1 MAILGW
7 LQGFLRRKEIG
18 VPKKGVLLPLVL
30 ILGLSP
36 LLALGSFKPVEI
48 KAAYLYNL
56 ANFVHWPETTM
67 QDGDFVIEV
76 LGNPELARNLALLT
90 KGEKLEGRSIIVR
103 SINSVEE
110 IHDCQILFVDSSRE
124 QEVSARLLEK
134 LAQKHTLIVGNS
146 RGFLQKGAM
155 VGLVLTGK
163 RIIIA
168 INTRLAERV
177 GISFSSKLL
186 KVARIF

>member
-1 MAILGW
+1 M
-7 LQGFLRRKEIG
+7 
-18 VPKKGVLLPLVL
+18 PLVL

-36 LLALGSFKPVEI
+36 LLALASFKPVEI

-90 KGEKLEGRSIIVR
+90 KGEKLEGRNIIVR

>member
-1 MAILGW
+1 MAL
-7 LQGFLRRKEIG
+7 
-18 VPKKGVLLPLVL
+18 VLL
-30 ILGLSP
+30 LGLSP

-48 KAAYLYNL
+48 KAAYIYNL
-56 ANFVHWPETTM
+56 ANFVHWPESAM
-67 QDGDFVIEV
+67 EDWDFVIEV

-90 KGEKLEGRSIIVR
+90 KGERLGERSIVVR
-103 SINSVEE
+103 PIDSIDE

-124 QEVSARLLEK
+124 QELSARLLEK

-146 RGFLQKGAM
+146 LEFLQKGAM
-155 VGLVLTGK
+155 VGLVLTGR

>member
-1 MAILGW
+1 MR
-7 LQGFLRRKEIG
+7 Q
-18 VPKKGVLLPLVL
+18 KGVSKLKRGLLLPLVL

-36 LLALGSFKPVEI
+36 LLALASFKPVEI
-48 KAAYLYNL
+48 KAAYIYNL
-56 ANFVHWPETTM
+56 ANFVHWPESAM
-67 QDGDFVIEV
+67 EDGDFVIEV
-76 LGNPELARNLALLT
+76 LGNPELARNLDLLT
-90 KGEKLEGRSIIVR
+90 KGEKLEGRSIVVR
-103 SINSVEE
+103 SIDSVDE

-124 QEVSARLLEK
+124 QELSARLLEK
-134 LAQKHTLIVGNS
+134 LAQKHTLTVGNS
-146 RGFLQKGAM
+146 IELLQKGAM
-155 VGLVLTGK
+155 VGLVLTGR

>member
-1 MAILGW
+1 MEILGK
-7 LQGFLRRKEIG
+7 LHGFLRQKGISELKE
-18 VPKKGVLLPLVL
+18 GVLIPLVI

-36 LLALGSFKPVEI
+36 LLALASFKPVEI

-90 KGEKLEGRSIIVR
+90 KGEKLEGRNIIVR

>member
-1 MAILGW
+1 VAILGW
-7 LQGFLRRKEIG
+7 FQGFLRRKGIG
-18 VPKKGVLLPLVL
+18 VPKKGVLFPLVL

-36 LLALGSFKPVEI
+36 LLALASFKPVEI

-56 ANFVHWPETTM
+56 ANFVHWPESTM

-90 KGEKLEGRSIIVR
+90 EGEKLEGRSIVVR
-103 SINSVEE
+103 YIDSVEE

-146 RGFLQKGAM
+146 LEFLQKGAM